1 MLSTL
6 AEAGP
11 LSQIDLARAL
21 SIDRTAMVYLLDEL
35 EDARLVERVRNGPR
49 ERSPEGTELRVEA
62 GGTRRPGGRRACSV
76 SVKALRLYGT
86 SGQLTTSDVF
96 WSVSRP
102 AAFACWICANEV
114 RRRLLAPGFQVTWT
128 IPQSGG

>member
-1 MLSTL
+1 VLSTL

-49 ERSPEGTELRVEA
+49 ERSP
-62 GGTRRPGGRRACSV
+62 RARSCV
-76 SVKALRLYGT
+76 LKQG
-86 SGQLTTSDVF
+86 
-96 WSVSRP
+96 
-102 AAFACWICANEV
+102 
-114 RRRLLAPGFQVTWT
+114 APGAPVEDARAPCRSRRFASTERAG
-128 IPQSGG
+128 S